1 MLESTRAVDTVVLDK
16 TGTVTTGQMTLL
28 DTVVG
33 EGTTVDEVLRLA
45 GALEHRSEH
54 PIAAAIAKGAT
65 EAVGELPTVEDFVN
79 VAGRGVQGMVDGH
92 AVVAG
97 RDALLADWSM
107 PLPENLREAK
117 AAAEKAGRTAIAVGW
132 DGKRTAS
139 S

>member
-1 MLESTRAVDTVVLDK
+1 M
-16 TGTVTTGQMTLL
+16 
-28 DTVVG
+28 
-33 EGTTVDEVLRLA
+33 
-45 GALEHRSEH
+45 
-54 PIAAAIAKGAT
+54 
-65 EAVGELPTVEDFVN
+65 N